1 MTEVR
6 RADPAARRRAVLLVI
21 VCALVGTV
29 LIVGFEHYRTP
40 LRDWLESE
48 SRDHRVTLV
57 FFLAAALSAPLLA
70 FAAYLW
76 SLGSKVLWA
85 REFPPPGS
93 RVIRDT
99 PVIAGKAAVLR
110 GRALRALALGLGLAS
125 GILCLLLWQLAQ
137 ALREV

>member
-1 MTEVR
+1 M
-6 RADPAARRRAVLLVI
+6 
-21 VCALVGTV
+21 
-29 LIVGFEHYRTP
+29 
-40 LRDWLESE
+40 
-48 SRDHRVTLV
+48 TLV

-99 PVIAGKAAVLR
+99 SVIAGKAAVLR